1 MGNFSEKGQAKRIIC
16 PRSLAAPLVRKSRPY
31 NSAVARF
38 GKLGTD
44 MRSHKHRTNAT
55 TCFQTHISSRCC

>member
-1 MGNFSEKGQAKRIIC
+1 MGNFSEKGQAKGIINPC
-16 PRSLAAPLVRKSRPY
+16 SLAAPLVRKPGPY
-31 NSAVARF
+31 NSAVGRF

-44 MRSHKHRTNAT
+44 MRSHRHRTNAT